1 LGAIGCQ
8 LQIILFENYLFIDDP
23 LNASGVHF
31 GAGAVG
37 MLFVAFMANPEY
49 VGEDFK
55 GIFYGGSFKFLGN
68 QLYGMFVYTAWAGGL
83 SGSMFFG
90 LNQIGWFRVKEEEE
104 LAGMDISHHGGKAYP
119 MDDVPANSEDTYKPG
134 NSSASSSVEVPVV
147 EDEA

>member
-23 LNASGVHF
+23 LNASAVHF

-37 MLFVAFMANPEY
+37 MVFVAFMANPDY

-68 QLYGMFVYTAWAGGL
+68 QLYGMVVYTAWAGGL

-90 LNQIGWFRVKEEEE
+90 LNQIGWFRVAEDEE
-104 LAGMDISHHGGKAYP
+104 LVGMDMSHHGGKAYP
-119 MDDVPANSEDTYKPG
+119 KDDVSEEDTDE
-134 NSSASSSVEVPVV
+134 VEKAPAPVGV
-147 EDEA
+147 GDEA